1 MKLSFSKLI
10 LSVSAVLIT
19 STTVLCQ
26 TTETFITNTN
36 DTLTQDLLSGYHSD
50 IGIVTYELNRVN
62 GKLNGPSIGY
72 HRNGSIY
79 SIVYYYNDRPWECK
93 TLIDSFG
100 KQHCSGTLKKGTG
113 QLNFISDAG
122 IDLGYET
129 YKDGH
134 REGKFHRFAGQ
145 RTSLLEGELSFRSD
159 LIRYDTMTFVNFTLG
174 KDTIRT
180 FLQNGK
186 CNDVVCGLL
195 FNDSTKSKTKILT
208 QETLIYVKAGNTNS
222 VLDIY
227 LEQGEIPIGHW
238 QLSNK
243 EKTQTLQSY
252 EFSKE
257 GKLLSV
263 TYYKVDGTVSQKVS
277 Y

>member
-1 MKLSFSKLI
+1 MKHSISKLI

-26 TTETFITNTN
+26 TTEVFITDTN

-50 IGIVTYELNRVN
+50 IGFIAYESNRVN

-72 HRNGSIY
+72 HRNGSVY
-79 SIVYYYNDRPWECK
+79 SIVYYYNDKPWECK
-93 TLIDSFG
+93 TLIDSSG
-100 KQHCSGTLKKGTG
+100 KQHFSGTLKKGNG

-122 IDLGYET
+122 NDLGYET
-129 YKDGH
+129 YKDGF
-134 REGKFHRFAGQ
+134 RDGKFHRFIGQ
-145 RTSLLEGELSFRSD
+145 GTTLLEGELSFRSD
-159 LIRYDTMTFVNFTLG
+159 LIRYDTMTFINFTLE
-174 KDTIRT
+174 KDTIMT

-208 QETLIYVKAGNTNS
+208 QETHIYVKAGNANNI
-222 VLDIY
+222 LDIY

-238 QLSNK
+238 ELFNK

-252 EFSKE
+252 EFSNE